1 MIKASM
7 DRLKSRTREGMI
19 WQGHY
24 NSNSQEY
31 FITSHRAPIVGK
43 PFIKPTPTDR
53 LLYQVCEYHYWLCAA
68 YFQVGKLTR
77 LMTCNVSLSLTAGAV
92 LGVQVREGVERSIG
106 NFPSILKDF
115 LGMVFFMVLSINWKI
130 SC

>member
-1 MIKASM
+1 
-7 DRLKSRTREGMI
+7 MI

-24 NSNSQEY
+24 NSNSQEF

-77 LMTCNVSLSLTAGAV
+77 LMTCNVSQSL
-92 LGVQVREGVERSIG
+92 LQERSWESKSG
-106 NFPSILKDF
+106 RGCRAFNRQFSEHF
-115 LGMVFFMVLSINWKI
+115 EGI
-130 SC
+130 SEHGIFHGIAN